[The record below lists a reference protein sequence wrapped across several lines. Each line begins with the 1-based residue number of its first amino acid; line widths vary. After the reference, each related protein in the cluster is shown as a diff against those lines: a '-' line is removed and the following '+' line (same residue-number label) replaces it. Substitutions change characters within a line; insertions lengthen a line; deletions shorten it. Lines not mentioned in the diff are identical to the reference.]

1 MKVLYTWLKDFVETS
16 ASPAELKDRLS
27 MAGLAV
33 DAVEDSPAGPLL
45 DFDLTTNRADC
56 LGHYGIA
63 REVAALDR
71 TRPWSPSPKLKE
83 SSATV
88 ARATRVEIEC
98 PDLCGRFT
106 ARVIRGVRV
115 GPSPDWLQ
123 QRLLALG
130 HTPINNV
137 VDASNYVMYELGH
150 PLHAFDV
157 DTLAEQRIVVRRPRV
172 GETIRTLDN
181 LDRKLTADMCVICDA
196 RRPVGIGGIMG
207 GADTQ
212 ISAFTKNILIECAWF
227 DPISIRRTAKAL
239 GLRTEASIRFE
250 RGMDPEMADLASRR
264 CAELILQLAGGELL
278 SGVVDVYPGR
288 PATQK
293 LDLTRREL
301 LRVMGADVPDKDIE
315 AILAALGFQPVR
327 ADATRGSA
335 GSLMAS
341 WECRRPTWRHDVSRE
356 IDLVEE
362 VARHYGFDKF
372 PARLPAA
379 RQPAARLPYA
389 EADDRIRELLI
400 GLGYHEIVSIPH
412 VDAAHDALFRDSGVT
427 PVALTNPIAEDAS
440 LLRSSGAVNMAAALE
455 WNLNRGQRNLRL
467 FEVGRRYSWADP
479 GNGAEAVAPGKRA
492 KNIAPVETRIL
503 TLGATGLAREQSVNE
518 SAREFTF
525 ADLKGDLERLG
536 DLVGGLAWQPAA
548 LPWLDLANSA
558 SVILRDAAGGPK
570 DPSASSISAS
580 SIGWVGHLTRRVA
593 ERFKLR
599 QDVFLA
605 ELQLDPLYDAYRAAR
620 ARLRFAS
627 LPRFPAVERDFS
639 LVLADGTAFDQ
650 VARVIRSLAI
660 PELVRVEAVDLFRGK
675 SIPAGKFSL
684 LVRVTF
690 QSHSTTL
697 TLAQIEEFS
706 TRIVRALER
715 QLSASLR
722 SS

>member
-1 MKVLYTWLKDFVETS
+1 MKVLYTWLKDFVDTS
-16 ASPAELKDRLS
+16 ATPAELKDRLS

-33 DAVEDSPAGPLL
+33 DAVEDSAAGPLL
-45 DFDLTTNRADC
+45 DLDLTTNRADC

-71 TRPWSPSPKLKE
+71 TRPRSPAPKLKE

-106 ARVIRGVRV
+106 ARVLRGVRV

-137 VDASNYVMYELGH
+137 VDATNYVMYELGH

-157 DTLAEQRIVVRRPRV
+157 DTLAEHRIVVRRPRQ

-196 RRPVGIGGIMG
+196 GRPVGIGGVMG

-212 ISAFTKNILIECAWF
+212 ISAFTKNVLIECAWF

-264 CAELILQLAGGELL
+264 CAELIQQLAGGELL

-288 PATQK
+288 PAAQK

-412 VDAAHDALFRDSGVT
+412 VDAAHDALFRDSGVA

-479 GNGAEAVAPGKRA
+479 GNGANAVGPGKRA
-492 KNIAPVETRIL
+492 ENVAPVETRTL

-548 LPWLDLANSA
+548 LPWLDSTRSA
-558 SVILRDAAGGPK
+558 LVILSEAK
-570 DPSASSISAS
+570 DPSALATSAGAA
-580 SIGWVGHLTRRVA
+580 IGWAGHLARRVA

-605 ELQLDPLYDAYRAAR
+605 ELSLDPLYDAYRAAR
-620 ARLRFAS
+620 AHLRFAS

-660 PELVRVEAVDLFRGK
+660 PELDRVEAVDLFRGK
-675 SIPAGKFSL
+675 HIPIGKFSL

-690 QSHSTTL
+690 QSHTTTL

-706 TRIVRALER
+706 TRIVRALEKE
-715 QLSASLR
+715 LSASLR
-722 SS
+722 SQ